1 MLSSVFPFK
10 EKNMQDEYKWLSDQN
25 DECQK
30 DWNNPM
36 YGQRSL

>member
-10 EKNMQDEYKWLSDQN
+10 EKNMQDECKWLSDQN